1 MSTVTTARVRA
12 YPPGAYDHL
21 FYSTMSI
28 VMAVVVF
35 AGFAPT
41 FYLRSQYGAPVTITG
56 ARTLSTLAVIHGTV
70 FTAWVLLFVI
80 QTSLV
85 AARRLALHRRLGLAG
100 VGLAIVMVVLGTI
113 TAIAAGQRGS
123 APAGFS
129 ARVFLIVP
137 LTDMLLFGGFF
148 AAAVR
153 QRRNKEAHKRLML
166 LAYVNL
172 MLAAVAR
179 LPTYI
184 NPIGPLAAS
193 VFIVMLIA
201 YDVASR
207 RRVHPVYWWGGAL
220 FLASLPARFA
230 LANTHT
236 WQTFAAMLIG

>member
-1 MSTVTTARVRA
+1 MSTVTTAQVRA
-12 YPPGAYDHL
+12 RAPGAYDHL
-21 FYSTMSI
+21 FYSTLSI

-41 FYLRSQYGAPVTITG
+41 FYLRSLYGAPVTISG
-56 ARTLSTLAVIHGTV
+56 ARTLSMLAVIHGIV

-85 AARRLALHRRLGLAG
+85 AARRVSVHRRLGLAG
-100 VGLAIVMVVLGTI
+100 VGLAVVMVVLGTA

-123 APAGFS
+123 APPGFS
-129 ARVFLIVP
+129 PRVFLIVP
-137 LTDMLLFGGFF
+137 LADMVLFGGFL
-148 AAAVR
+148 AAAVL
-153 QRRNKEAHKRLML
+153 QRRKKEAHKRLML

-172 MLAAVAR
+172 LLAAVAR
-179 LPTYI
+179 LPHSI
-184 NPIGPLAAS
+184 NPFGPFGAS
-193 VFIVMLIA
+193 IFILILVA

-220 FLASLPARFA
+220 FLASLPGRLA
-230 LANTHT
+230 LANTHA